1 MSASVP
7 DNRLITL
14 RERFAKE
21 FGGEPQ
27 IVVRAPGR
35 VNLIGEHTD
44 YNDGLVFPV
53 ALDRDIMIAARAID
67 GDFIEIFSED
77 YKQKDRFSIADIIK
91 TEEKPWSNYVRGT
104 AAVLLKHGY
113 KFGGFEAVSSGN
125 VPQGAGLSSSAAYEV
140 AVCYLINALSNLSLS
155 KKQIALF
162 AQEAENSFVGVNC
175 GIMDQF
181 ISAFGETD
189 SGLLIDCRTLDFKP
203 ITLNLKSRE
212 LALVVVHSGVQR
224 GLVDSEYNERR
235 RQCAEGVQLLAKH
248 LNREVKS
255 LREIEEHELDECAM
269 SLPEIIFRRCRH
281 VISEN
286 ARVSATVEAFET
298 GDLARVGKLLE
309 ASHQSLRQDFEVS
322 CAPVDIL
329 VELTANHPG
338 VIGARMTGGGFGGCI
353 VALMEKAAVPSYTTS
368 VPSEYLKQTGLTATV
383 YDCQAACGAS
393 TV

>member
-1 MSASVP
+1 MSASLQ
-7 DNRLITL
+7 DNRLTAL
-14 RERFAKE
+14 HERFAKE

-53 ALDRDIMIAARAID
+53 AIDREIIIAARATD
-67 GDFIEIFSED
+67 DDFIEIYSED
-77 YKQKDRFSIADIIK
+77 YQQKDRFSIADIIK

-104 AAVLLKHGY
+104 AAVLLKQGY
-113 KFGGFEAVSSGN
+113 KFGGFQAVSTGN

-140 AVCYLINALSNLSLS
+140 AVCYLISTLSNLSLT
-155 KKQIALF
+155 KKQMALF
-162 AQEAENSFVGVNC
+162 AQEAENNFVGVNC

-189 SGLLIDCRTLDFKP
+189 SGLLIDCRTLDYKSIP
-203 ITLNLKSRE
+203 LNLKGRE
-212 LALVVVHSGVQR
+212 LALVIVHSGVQR
-224 GLVDSEYNERR
+224 GLVDSKYNERR
-235 RQCAEGVQLLAKH
+235 SQCAEGVQLLAKH
-248 LNREVKS
+248 LKREVKS
-255 LREIEEHELDECAM
+255 LREIEELELDECAM
-269 SLPEIIFRRCRH
+269 ALPEIIFRRCRH
-281 VISEN
+281 VITEN

-322 CAPVDIL
+322 CEPVDIL
-329 VELTANHPG
+329 VDLTANYPG
-338 VIGARMTGGGFGGCI
+338 VTGARMTGGGFGGCI
-353 VALMEKAAVPSYTTS
+353 VALMEKAAVPGYTAS
-368 VPSEYLKQTGLTATV
+368 VPVEYLKQTGLTATV
-383 YDCQAACGAS
+383 YDCQAAAGAS